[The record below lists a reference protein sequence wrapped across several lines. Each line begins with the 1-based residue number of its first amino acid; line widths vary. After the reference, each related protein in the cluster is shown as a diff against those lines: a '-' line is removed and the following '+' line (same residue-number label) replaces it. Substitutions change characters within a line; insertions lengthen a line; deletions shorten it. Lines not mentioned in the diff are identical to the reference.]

1 MKKLLCI
8 LCPLFC
14 LILLTAC
21 SGEDT
26 LGTWTPV
33 EDYQFSWED
42 VLGTETDIPPFDAS
56 ILNDPEHD

>member
-21 SGEDT
+21 GGEDAQ
-26 LGTWTPV
+26 GTWAPV

-42 VLGTETDIPPFDAS
+42 VLTT
-56 ILNDPEHD
+56 